1 MEAGQDGITC
11 ELASPLDIP
20 RTGCAQGLSRVRLF
34 ATPWTVT
41 RQAPPSVGFPRQEY
55 WSGAPLPMP
64 GDLPHPG
71 TESTSPASAGGFST
85 TAPHPTWDGK

>member
-20 RTGCAQGLSRVRLF
+20 RTGCAQGLSRVCLF

-41 RQAPPSVGFPRQEY
+41 RQAPPSMGFPRQEY
-55 WSGAPLPMP
+55 WSGATSYARGSSPP
-64 GDLPHPG
+64 GI
-71 TESTSPASAGGFST
+71 ECTSPALAGGFFT
-85 TAPHPTWDGK
+85 TGPRPT